1 MNIRNSSQFKWIKSF
16 YIFLFALSFLIP
28 LIGNAQEINPQIYVT
43 SSQDPDGIKVNISGT
58 GFTKGSTITLYA
70 KNPDGS
76 QSAIQHFDTSPEGS
90 FNIKHIFPTQ
100 YPQGTYLF
108 WVVDNATGKYS
119 NAVEFIIPLT
129 HSTQTMAPQPSYT
142 PKHGDLIR
150 AKGDLKVYF
159 VQGQQQYGQPLGYQ
173 RRVIANEQIFNQ
185 MGFKWSDVKEV
196 DYQDLIV
203 LPEGKPIWSKEIIAP
218 FPEGTLIRLKETTR
232 TYVIKEGRKC
242 YIPDPETFQSMG
254 YQWDQVIEVDK
265 ATLDSILTGIP
276 IPSVKPTFQYGKPA
290 QPPPYSSTPA
300 PYSQPP
306 STLPPPPWQP
316 STYGSS
322 TPPTQY
328 QPYQPQ
334 SSSPIF
340 PNGTLIKGSGP
351 DIYLIENG
359 VRRLIPDMETFNAM
373 GFNWNNVINVDDQ
386 RLGSMPLGSPLP
398 FKKFLG
404 R

>member
-1 MNIRNSSQFKWIKSF
+1 MNIRNSSPFKWIKSF

-28 LIGNAQEINPQIYVT
+28 LIGNAQEINPQISLT

-90 FNIKHIFPTQ
+90 FNINHIFPTE
-100 YPQGTYLF
+100 YSKGTYLF

-119 NAVEFIIPLT
+119 NAVEFNIPLT

-173 RRVIANEQIFNQ
+173 RRAIANEQIFNQ

-232 TYVIKEGRKC
+232 TYVIQGGRKC

-254 YQWDQVIEVDK
+254 YQWDQVMEADK

-276 IPSVKPTFQYGKPA
+276 IPSVKPTFQYGSPGQPSWG
-290 QPPPYSSTPA
+290 QPPPYSSTPT
-300 PYSQPP
+300 PYSQPLFTQPP
-306 STLPPPPWQP
+306 STWQP
-316 STYGSS
+316 SSYGSS

-328 QPYQPQ
+328 QPQ
-334 SSSPIF
+334 SFF
-340 PNGTLIKGSGP
+340 PDGTLIKGSGP

-373 GFNWNNVINVDDQ
+373 GFNWNNVIFVDDQ
-386 RLGSMPLGSPLP
+386 RLGSLPLGSPLP
-398 FKKFLG
+398 YKKFLG